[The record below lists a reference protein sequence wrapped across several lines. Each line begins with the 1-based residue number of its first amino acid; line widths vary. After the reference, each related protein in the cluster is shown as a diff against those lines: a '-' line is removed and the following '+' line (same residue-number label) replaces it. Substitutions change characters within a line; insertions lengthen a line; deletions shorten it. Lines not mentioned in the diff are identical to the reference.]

1 MQADPVSVRVG
12 DDTHAHVGRGVV
24 EVTHQVHGLRT
35 ALWAQQNVQ
44 LLGPGDLI
52 WGPVRNRTTA
62 MK

>member
-12 DDTHAHVGRGVV
+12 DDTQAHVGRCVV

-35 ALWAQQNVQ
+35 ALGAQQDVE
-44 LLGPGDLI
+44 LLRPDDLI
-52 WGPVRNRTTA
+52 RSPVRNRTTA